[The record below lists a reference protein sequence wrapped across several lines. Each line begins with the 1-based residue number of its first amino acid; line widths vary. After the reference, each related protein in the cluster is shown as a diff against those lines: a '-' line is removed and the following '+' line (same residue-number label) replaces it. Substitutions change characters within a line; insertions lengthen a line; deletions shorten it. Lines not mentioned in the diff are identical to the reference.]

1 MTSKYFLAM
10 LSKHL
15 TILPQ
20 DSISR
25 ARVCF
30 SVPYLTV
37 ISRDP
42 SPPISKL
49 VVSRQS
55 WRTSNRFNG
64 GGSNHETKTSRI
76 WNFWRL
82 ETQAAW
88 ARVGGSVLCADVFF
102 YPICCGYIKCSSIWV
117 IYSAIIWTTEKV
129 HFLCFGLLQKHKTIY
144 IYIYSHLYIHVN
156 TMRRIPSN
164 LPFSV
169 IFATMVKPPW
179 GAGKSTLVQAFLSE
193 AAAAEAE
200 SGPTVG
206 ADFKV
211 RTLKHAG
218 KDRPWAM
225 EMRSGWSGST
235 TPVTVLFFC
244 LRI

>member
-1 MTSKYFLAM
+1 MCWCFFLPNLLWIHNVFQHM
-10 LSKHL
+10 SDL
-15 TILPQ
+15 
-20 DSISR
+20 
-25 ARVCF
+25 F
-30 SVPYLTV
+30 SHNLNYRKGAFSLFW
-37 ISRDP
+37 
-42 SPPISKL
+42 L
-49 VVSRQS
+49 V
-55 WRTSNRFNG
+55 
-64 GGSNHETKTSRI
+64 TKTQS
-76 WNFWRL
+76 
-82 ETQAAW
+82 Q
-88 ARVGGSVLCADVFF
+88 
-102 YPICCGYIKCSSIWV
+102 
-117 IYSAIIWTTEKV
+117 IY
-129 HFLCFGLLQKHKTIY
+129 IY

-225 EMRSGWSGST
+225 EMRSGWSGSR